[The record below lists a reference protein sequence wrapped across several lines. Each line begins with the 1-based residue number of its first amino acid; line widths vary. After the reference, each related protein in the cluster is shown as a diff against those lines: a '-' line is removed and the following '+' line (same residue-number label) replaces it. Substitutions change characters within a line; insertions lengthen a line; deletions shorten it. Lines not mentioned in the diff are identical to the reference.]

1 MCGAAANERQR
12 VSHANGAGRGVPA
25 SERVGG
31 PGGEAP
37 RIRIDMRE
45 GTKAFLEKRKAE
57 FRGK

>member
-1 MCGAAANERQR
+1 MLDANERTR
-12 VSHANGAGRGVPA
+12 VSHANGAGSGDPA

-31 PGGEAP
+31 MRRGEAP
-37 RIRIDMRE
+37 RLKKDMRE